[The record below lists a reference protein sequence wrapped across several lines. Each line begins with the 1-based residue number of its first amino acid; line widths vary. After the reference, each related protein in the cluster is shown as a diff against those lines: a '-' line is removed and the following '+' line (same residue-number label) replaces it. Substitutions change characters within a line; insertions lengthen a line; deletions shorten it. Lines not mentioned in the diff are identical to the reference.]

1 MKGWLIHNGSL
12 QTDKFKHVH
21 ARYLNQAKKQGIHLM
36 LKRNDEVMVL
46 LGQTHQ
52 PLTELNI
59 DFVLFLDKDVLL
71 AKQLEACGLPVFN
84 SSQAIEQCDNKG
96 LMHHALAA
104 KDIRQP
110 KTIVAPL
117 IFQTGQT
124 FPRAFLDQ
132 VAETLGFPL
141 IIKKSFGSFGD
152 GVYLVKSM
160 AELKH
165 HSETLKHTP
174 HLYQQY
180 IASSHGRDMRVHVV
194 GNKVIASM
202 LRQSETDFR
211 ANVTNGGKM
220 SVVDVPDT
228 FKQLARKATNA
239 LGLDF
244 SGVDLLFDEAN
255 EPIVCEVNSNA
266 HIENIYQATG
276 IDVSEAILP
285 HIMTRVHHFK
295 R

>member
-12 QTDKFKHVH
+12 QTDKFKQIHT
-21 ARYLNQAKKQGIHLM
+21 RYLNQAKKQGIHLT

-46 LGQTHQ
+46 LSQTHQ
-52 PLTELNI
+52 PLTDLTI

-84 SSQAIEQCDNKG
+84 SSEAIELCDNKG
-96 LMHHALAA
+96 LMHHSLAT
-104 KDIRQP
+104 KGIRQP
-110 KTIVAPL
+110 KTIIAPL
-117 IFQTGQT
+117 IFETGQT
-124 FPRAFLDQ
+124 FPTKFLDR
-132 VAETLGFPL
+132 VAETLSFP
-141 IIKKSFGSFGD
+141 IIVKKSFGSFGE

-160 AELKH
+160 TELKH
-165 HSETLKHTP
+165 YSETLKSTP

-194 GNKVIASM
+194 GENVIATM

-220 SVVDVPDT
+220 FVVDVPDT
-228 FKQLARKATNA
+228 FKHLAIKATNA

-244 SGVDLLFDEAN
+244 SGVDLLFDEVN

-276 IDVSEAILP
+276 IDVSEAILTY
-285 HIMTRVHHFK
+285 IISRVHHLN

>member
-1 MKGWLIHNGSL
+1 MHGWLIYNGSL
-12 QTDKFKHVH
+12 QTDKFHQIH
-21 ARYLNQAKKQGIHLM
+21 NRYLAQAKKRGISLS

-46 LGQTHQ
+46 LSQAHQ
-52 PLTELNI
+52 PLTPLNI

-84 SSQAIEQCDNKG
+84 TSQAIEQCDDKG
-96 LMHHALAA
+96 LMHHMLAS
-104 KDIRQP
+104 KGIRQP

-117 IFQTGQT
+117 MFQTGQA
-124 FPRAFLDQ
+124 FPDMFLDQ
-132 VAETLGFPL
+132 VRETLGFPV
-141 IIKKSFGSFGD
+141 IVKKSFGSFGE
-152 GVYLVKSM
+152 GVYLVRSM
-160 AELKH
+160 TELKQ
-165 HSETLKHTP
+165 HSEALKYTP

-180 IASSHGRDMRVHVV
+180 IQSSHGRDMRVHVV

-220 SVVDVPDT
+220 FVVDVPDR
-228 FKQLARKATNA
+228 FKQLALEATNA

-244 SGVDLLFDEAN
+244 SGVDLLFDEEN
-255 EPIVCEVNSNA
+255 QPIVCEVNSNA
-266 HIENIYQATG
+266 HIENIFKATG
-276 IDVSEAILP
+276 IDVSEAILT
-285 HIMTRVHHFK
+285 HIMTRIYRSK

>member
-12 QTDKFKHVH
+12 QTDKFKQIHT
-21 ARYLNQAKKQGIHLM
+21 RYLNQAKKQGIHLT

-46 LGQTHQ
+46 LSQTHQ
-52 PLTELNI
+52 PLTDLMI

-84 SSQAIEQCDNKG
+84 SSEAIELCDNKG
-96 LMHHALAA
+96 LMHHSLAT
-104 KDIRQP
+104 KGIRQP
-110 KTIVAPL
+110 KTIIAPL
-117 IFQTGQT
+117 IFETGQT
-124 FPRAFLDQ
+124 FPTKFLDQ
-132 VAETLGFPL
+132 VAETLGFP
-141 IIKKSFGSFGD
+141 IIVKKSFGSFGE

-160 AELKH
+160 TELKQY
-165 HSETLKHTP
+165 SETLKSTP

-194 GNKVIASM
+194 GENVIATM

-220 SVVDVPDT
+220 FVVDVPDT
-228 FKQLARKATNA
+228 FKHLAIKATNA

-276 IDVSEAILP
+276 IDVSEAILTY
-285 HIMTRVHHFK
+285 IISRVHHLN

>member
-12 QTDKFKHVH
+12 QTDKFRQIHT
-21 ARYLNQAKKQGIHLM
+21 RYLNQAKKQGVQLT

-46 LGQTHQ
+46 LSQTHQ
-52 PLTELNI
+52 PLTDLTI

-84 SSQAIEQCDNKG
+84 SSEAIELCDNKG
-96 LMHHALAA
+96 LMHHILAT
-104 KDIRQP
+104 KGIRQP
-110 KTIVAPL
+110 KTIIAPL
-117 IFQTGQT
+117 IFETGQT
-124 FPRAFLDQ
+124 FPTKFLDQ

-141 IIKKSFGSFGD
+141 IIKKSFGSFGE
-152 GVYLVKSM
+152 GVYLVESM

-165 HSETLKHTP
+165 HSETLKYTP

-194 GNKVIASM
+194 GENVIATM

-220 SVVDVPDT
+220 FVVDVPDT
-228 FKQLARKATNA
+228 FKHLAIKATNA

-255 EPIVCEVNSNA
+255 KPIVCEVNSNA
-266 HIENIYQATG
+266 HIENIYQATR
-276 IDVSEAILP
+276 IDVSEAILTY
-285 HIMTRVHHFK
+285 IISRIHHLN

>member
-12 QTDKFKHVH
+12 QTDKFKQIHT
-21 ARYLNQAKKQGIHLM
+21 RYLNQAKKQGIHLT

-52 PLTELNI
+52 PLTDLTI

-84 SSQAIEQCDNKG
+84 SSEAIELCDNKG
-96 LMHHALAA
+96 LMHHILAT
-104 KDIRQP
+104 KSIQQP
-110 KTIVAPL
+110 KTITAPL
-117 IFQTGQT
+117 MFQTGQT
-124 FPRAFLDQ
+124 FPAKFLDQ
-132 VAETLGFPL
+132 VATTLGFPL
-141 IIKKSFGSFGD
+141 IVKKSFGSFGD
-152 GVYLVKSM
+152 GVYLVESM

-194 GNKVIASM
+194 GDHVVATM

-220 SVVDVPDT
+220 FVVDVPDA
-228 FKQLARKATNA
+228 FKHLAIKATHA

-276 IDVSEAILP
+276 IDVSEAILTY
-285 HIMTRVHHFK
+285 IISRIHHLN